1 MEIHY
6 EVHSIDN
13 AQGTGKSRQYVQLH
27 SQPPMSGERLAE
39 EIEKTCTLNRAD
51 VKAVWAALRQ
61 FMVSELT
68 GGHRFHLPE
77 IGYFS
82 LDARCLPP
90 GELPYG
96 KITGK
101 DIRLHGLRFQPE
113 KKLMKEIGSG
123 IRFKKSAFTSRSTK
137 YEYDELWALLQDYFT
152 SNRYITPRSMRIT
165 FQLSKYMAGK
175 WLARFT
181 ADGRLVKDGSDR
193 HPTYFPATDG
203 K

>member
-13 AQGTGKSRQYVQLH
+13 VNKTGKSRQFVRLH
-27 SQPPMSGERLAE
+27 CQPPISDEQLAQ

-51 VKAVWAALRQ
+51 VKAVWAALRE
-61 FMVSELT
+61 FMVSQLT

-90 GELPYG
+90 DELPYG

-113 KKLMKEIGSG
+113 KKLMKEIDRGV
-123 IRFKKSAFTSRSTK
+123 RFTKSAFTSRSKK
-137 YEYDELWALLQDYFT
+137 YGEGELWALLQDYFT
-152 SNRYITPRSMRIT
+152 RNRYITASSMRAT
-165 FQLSKYMAGK
+165 FHLTKYMAAK
-175 WLARFT
+175 WLALFT

-193 HPTYFPATDG
+193 HPTYFPSAG
-203 K
+203 GE